1 MKWEQEIFDKFVLN
15 NNIIGFSEKPIKLK
29 SERMSNWYV
38 NWRTILESVH
48 LTDIA
53 SKFVIDFTESLGL
66 EPFCFY
72 GVPEGATK
80 LGIITQYKYN
90 LNFDCDILAMGRG
103 KPKEHGEPKDRYFLG
118 TPRGKTIILED
129 VTTTGSSL
137 IDEIEKLQKL
147 EDVNII
153 AAFGLTNRNEKRND
167 GLTVKE
173 AINKYNIPYFALSN
187 AIDLLPISYEKQ
199 QPGDEIAKAIEE
211 EFEKYGEVKLKLL

>member
-167 GLTVKE
+167 SLTVKE
-173 AINKYNIPYFALSN
+173 AVGKFGVGYFALSN